1 MFSPGGQVVRQ
12 TRRAYD
18 RREMRFR
25 PAVAFLTAML
35 AFAGEAD
42 AADRYAEPGGNGP
55 QASCPQ
61 SDPCG
66 ILDAVEGPAAQN
78 GDKVLLS
85 PGTYALS
92 ETLDVTRQLTI
103 QPADPAAARPVIAA
117 TTGGFAVDVS
127 VSQVGLGGVEIR
139 GGGSGGLHLG
149 GGIYGQLLVSSPG
162 GPACYLED
170 SNPSSPVTVWLNDST
185 CLNTGGS
192 PAVAAFADDPGDSV
206 SAQLTNVTA
215 ASPELGFTQYGIYT
229 QAGGSSATI
238 DLIGTNVIALGGGI
252 DARAVL
258 NNTALTS
265 SIDLDHS
272 NFDSS
277 DSVSGGLVTAPG
289 TGSPRFNQTVLPQF
303 VDLAGRDLHQAP
315 GSPTIDAGDGNAFL
329 LSDLDID
336 GDPRK
341 VGSAPDI
348 GSDEW
353 VPEDVVVPPADTTA
367 PETTLTRTPRKK
379 VKSKRKRKRVTFAFA
394 SSEPNSTFVCT
405 LDGAEKPDF
414 RVVGFQPADEFRAH
428 VAQAFAGGST

>member
-1 MFSPGGQVVRQ
+1 
-12 TRRAYD
+12 
-18 RREMRFR
+18 MRFR
-25 PAVAFLTAML
+25 PAVAFLDGDAR
-35 AFAGEAD
+35 FRREAD

-85 PGTYALS
+85 PGT
-92 ETLDVTRQLTI
+92 TRR
-103 QPADPAAARPVIAA
+103 ARPSTSPASSRSSRPTRRRAAGDSA

-192 PAVAAFADDPGDSV
+192 PFVAARRRPGR
-206 SAQLTNVTA
+206 
-215 ASPELGFTQYGIYT
+215 LGFGAAHERDRGLTRARLHPIRDLH
-229 QAGGSSATI
+229 ARSVESIPSI
-238 DLIGTNVIALGGGI
+238 DRHQRDRLRGGI
-252 DARAVL
+252 DAWANL

-277 DSVSGGLVTAPG
+277 TPSAAAADRSR
-289 TGSPRFNQTVLPQF
+289 TGSSGSTETVPAAVRRASRGVICTRPRARRRSMPRRQRLLMTSTSTVIRWC
-303 VDLAGRDLHQAP
+303 GRRA
-315 GSPTIDAGDGNAFL
+315 
-329 LSDLDID
+329 LDI
-336 GDPRK
+336 
-341 VGSAPDI
+341 GS
-348 GSDEW
+348 SDEW
-353 VPEDVVVPPADTTA
+353 VPEDVVVHRRGHHCPRDDADQ
-367 PETTLTRTPRKK
+367 
-379 VKSKRKRKRVTFAFA
+379 
-394 SSEPNSTFVCT
+394 
-405 LDGAEKPDF
+405 DAEEEGQVSGRGSGDLRF
-414 RVVGFQPADEFRAH
+414 RFQ
-428 VAQAFAGGST
+428 